1 MTASKTT
8 AALHT
13 PPGRGGIAVISL
25 TGPRAGQILEGA
37 FRPSGAHRGAGA
49 DALQLGYLV
58 AGGGQAAEAIDQ
70 AVVCRTPEGVEINI
84 HGGPHVA
91 RRTLEVLAGL
101 GAEPRADDD
110 APPALPTR
118 HARWNNPAVGAEL
131 LAAMPRCHS
140 ELAAA
145 ALGSQWSAGLSELA
159 SQPAPEAAKLRR
171 AAGDLAVMHR
181 LLEPPEVVLAG
192 PPNAGKSAL
201 ANALIGREVSIVHD
215 RAGTTRDWVRELA
228 IIRGVPIR
236 VTDTAGLWEAP
247 EGIDAQ
253 AVRRARRRAEAADLV
268 LLLGEGQCP
277 SAPEWL
283 HPGRL
288 LRVVSKCDLRAF
300 SRGDSSDRG
309 AGLTVSALTGEGLD
323 DLKDAIVEAMGLA
336 GLDPAAPMAFT
347 RRQADLLTRAADALD
362 AGKAG
367 EFQYTIDSLLRG

>member
-25 TGPRAGQILEGA
+25 TGPRAGEILERA
-37 FRPSGAHRGAGA
+37 FRPTGSHRGAGG
-49 DALQLGYLV
+49 DALQLGYLI
-58 AGGGQAAEAIDQ
+58 AGAGEAAEAIDQ
-70 AVVCRTPEGVEINI
+70 VVVCRTPEGVEINI

-101 GAEPRADDD
+101 GAEPRAADD

-118 HARWNNPAVGAEL
+118 HPRWNNPAVGAEL
-131 LAAMPRCHS
+131 LSAMPRCRS

-145 ALGSQWSAGLSELA
+145 ALGNQWSAGLSKLA

-171 AAGDLAVMHR
+171 AAGGLAVMHR
-181 LLEPPEVVLAG
+181 LLDPPEVVLAG
-192 PPNAGKSAL
+192 PPNAGKSTL

-268 LLLGEGQCP
+268 LLLGEGQSP
-277 SAPEWL
+277 AAPEWL

-288 LRVVSKCDLRAF
+288 LRVVSKCDLQAF
-300 SRGDSSDRG
+300 SPGRPSDR
-309 AGLTVSALTGEGLD
+309 AGGLAVSALTGEGLD
-323 DLKDAIVEAMGLA
+323 DLKDAIVGEMGLA
-336 GLDPAAPMAFT
+336 DLNPAAPMAFT
-347 RRQADLLTRAADALD
+347 RRQADLLTRAAEAVDDGNPVAAGDALN
-362 AGKAG
+362 G
-367 EFQYTIDSLLRG
+367 ILRG